1 MPKTRSYKLL
11 CPIARALDRVGDRW
25 TLLILRDLHAGPA
38 RFTDLQ
44 RGLSG
49 IAANLLAERLAKLV
63 EDGLAVKGDGGHGTS
78 VYALTG
84 LGERTLGILFELA
97 VFGSAF
103 PAGDEIVRPGNLRT
117 VATTLSAALA
127 RVRVPDRAFE
137 ARLLVDGEEM
147 CLSSRDGR
155 ARVVYGPSADPDL
168 VVTTSYEDLLAVSEG
183 EIAPEI
189 FLRDRAVLD
198 VRTAG
203 ADGAFAEVMAAIL
216 GASGAMRRSPSRRES
231 LNRVIRGNERGA
243 RARRLRARW
252 ERGAGKTLPAPL
264 QVSSAMG

>member
-1 MPKTRSYKLL
+1 MADAQDPVLQAALPDRPGARSRGRPVDAADPQGSS
-11 CPIARALDRVGDRW
+11 CR
-25 TLLILRDLHAGPA
+25 PA

-63 EDGLAVKGDGGHGTS
+63 EDGLAEKGDGGHGTS

-155 ARVVYGPSADPDL
+155 ARGCL
-168 VVTTSYEDLLAVSEG
+168 
-183 EIAPEI
+183 
-189 FLRDRAVLD
+189 
-198 VRTAG
+198 
-203 ADGAFAEVMAAIL
+203 
-216 GASGAMRRSPSRRES
+216 
-231 LNRVIRGNERGA
+231 
-243 RARRLRARW
+243 
-252 ERGAGKTLPAPL
+252 
-264 QVSSAMG
+264 